1 MTNEKLRE
9 IAQFYEE
16 INKTAELIIFLKD
29 CNSFYLSSGSQQ
41 MIVPSGLQSKIK
53 RHIVEYYKELR
64 EKQKEL

>member
-1 MTNEKLRE
+1 MTDETLRE

-16 INKTAELIIFLKD
+16 INKTSELIIFLKN

-41 MIVPSGLQSKIK
+41 RIVPSGLQYKIK
-53 RHIVEYYKELR
+53 RCIEEYYKELQ

>member
-1 MTNEKLRE
+1 MTDETLRD

-16 INKTAELIIFLKD
+16 INKTAELSIFLKN

-41 MIVPSGLQSKIK
+41 RIVSSGLQSKIK
-53 RHIVEYYKELR
+53 RYIEEYYKELQ

>member
-1 MTNEKLRE
+1 MTDETLRE

-16 INKTAELIIFLKD
+16 INKTAELSIFLKN

-41 MIVPSGLQSKIK
+41 RIVPSGLQSKIK
-53 RHIVEYYKELR
+53 RYIEEYYKELQ